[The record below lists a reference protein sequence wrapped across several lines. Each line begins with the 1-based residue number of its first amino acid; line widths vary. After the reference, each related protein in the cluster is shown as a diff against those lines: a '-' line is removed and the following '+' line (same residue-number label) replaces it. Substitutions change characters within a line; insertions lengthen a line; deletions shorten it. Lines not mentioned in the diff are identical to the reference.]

1 MRTKLNTKINLNKFW
16 RDEIEKKIKIQ
27 KASKGKQRVIK
38 RMKVKT
44 YRNINWRIQ
53 LIFGWTARISRPK

>member
-53 LIFGWTARISRPK
+53 LFFGWTAWISRPK

>member
-1 MRTKLNTKINLNKFW
+1 MI
-16 RDEIEKKIKIQ
+16 RDEIEKKFKIQ

-44 YRNINWRIQ
+44 YRNIN
-53 LIFGWTARISRPK
+53 

>member
-1 MRTKLNTKINLNKFW
+1 MKLK
-16 RDEIEKKIKIQ
+16 KKIKIQ

-44 YRNINWRIQ
+44 YRNIN
-53 LIFGWTARISRPK
+53 